1 MRNIFLILML
11 ASAPFSFADGHLYE
25 PVANKAEYYIG
36 SFNEGKDMD
45 DLIEWSEDFID
56 WQERKASGTY
66 DSMLSVLL
74 VPYFHNNLNSVDTV
88 WLNIWPNATAQFK
101 GLEFWLANG
110 VSLLSELPST
120 NSQVVDTAQWPIS
133 EPDSEG
139 DNGMVRFSDCKLKD
153 GVTAL
158 EAFKA
163 YKDFAIAAKATGDNL
178 GRKMIFPSA
187 GATEGDYDFV
197 YSLYSNT
204 VSELGSGGDN
214 YWENING
221 TDADVALGDVIESCN
236 NYRTFATTVLKR
248 AKT

>member
-1 MRNIFLILML
+1 MKKLLFVLVAVFS
-11 ASAPFSFADGHLYE
+11 ASIVAQDEMKHE

-36 SFNEGKDMD
+36 SFNDRKDMD
-45 DLIEWSEDFID
+45 DLMKWASNHQDWLNGSEL
-56 WQERKASGTY
+56 Y
-66 DSMLSVLL
+66 DSMATSIL
-74 VPYFHNNLNSVDTV
+74 VPYFINDTSRHDVV
-88 WLNIWPNATAQFK
+88 WLNIWPSSTEQYA
-101 GLEFWLANG
+101 GLENWLKNG
-110 VSLLSELPST
+110 GSQLSKLPIT
-120 NSQVVDTAQWPIS
+120 NSQVVDTWQWAVS
-133 EPDSEG
+133 EPEG
-139 DNGMVRFSDCKLKD
+139 EGSVGMVRYSDCKLKD

-158 EAFKA
+158 EGFKA